1 MTVVGVTVGYV
12 WLTASA
18 WSSHSAL
25 TAPHSASH
33 APHMCLPAPPSAL
46 TVPHRPSHALTCPH
60 RSHRSHSHPTG
71 VSQVSHR
78 FLKEPHRHLTGV
90 RPPSSPKTAN
100 FPPKCV
106 DSLPPPMPPPPP
118 PESLPQSLKT
128 EDGLCGEPAPSAPPP
143 PPSLSSMS
151 DSFLKTKFDLGDRSS
166 VPGVQG
172 KVWSWQ
178 VLLRGH
184 MGTPWRPHRHP
195 IEAAWRPH
203 GGRMEAAWR
212 PHGHRRPVLPVIPH
226 RPHRHPTGLPGLTG
240 LTGLTCIPQRSPRSH
255 RERTGTVHSRT
266 GFSPP
271 SSM

>member
-1 MTVVGVTVGYV
+1 MPFGEMPCCWQRGRSFLYGRSVASQMVEFPGSCRKAMTVVGVTVGYV

-106 DSLPPPMPPPPP
+106 DSLPPPDAP
-118 PESLPQSLKT
+118 
-128 EDGLCGEPAPSAPPP
+128 PAPP
-143 PPSLSSMS
+143 
-151 DSFLKTKFDLGDRSS
+151 R
-166 VPGVQG
+166 
-172 KVWSWQ
+172 
-178 VLLRGH
+178 
-184 MGTPWRPHRHP
+184 
-195 IEAAWRPH
+195 I
-203 GGRMEAAWR
+203 
-212 PHGHRRPVLPVIPH
+212 
-226 RPHRHPTGLPGLTG
+226 
-240 LTGLTCIPQRSPRSH
+240 SPAIS
-255 RERTGTVHSRT
+255 ED
-266 GFSPP
+266 
-271 SSM
+271 